1 MNWST
6 LLGGLAGV
14 AALISAVWGG
24 FKVYRDSH
32 EAARVSAVDGFNRL
46 VEALEA
52 RLANVEKSL
61 DRAQTRIAV
70 LESQADIDQAEIQEL
85 RGYIAYL
92 QRFIGEHAPA
102 GIKPNPMPDSRRDRR

>member
-1 MNWST
+1 MTWTTILS
-6 LLGGLAGV
+6 GLAGA
-14 AALISAVWGG
+14 AALISAIFGG
-24 FKVYRDSH
+24 MKIYRDSR

-52 RLANVEKSL
+52 RLLSIENSL
-61 DRAQTRIAV
+61 DRAQTRITV

-92 QRFIGEHAPA
+92 QRFIGEHAPQ
-102 GIKPNPMPDSRRDRR
+102 GIKPNPMPDSRRERR